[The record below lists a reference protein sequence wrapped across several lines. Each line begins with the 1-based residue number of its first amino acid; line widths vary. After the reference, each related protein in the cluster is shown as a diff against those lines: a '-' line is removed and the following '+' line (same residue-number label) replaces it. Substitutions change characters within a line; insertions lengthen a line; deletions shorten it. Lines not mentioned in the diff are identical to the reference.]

1 MDSGHSPETRTTRDT
16 PILEGSRFGRG
27 GCELRRLCST
37 EIMIILYVSIPS
49 CNCYYDYNIISLFQ
63 LLSYEKNIKL
73 EPSKR
78 RPWPVLYSR
87 PTGGGSERQPTSVV
101 ASSFP
106 YIAAHKGPRA
116 PRQPI
121 QAADN
126 RHSHQTRRRRRSFDT
141 VCVCMYMCFLSP
153 SPRRHR
159 SRSNS
164 TSSSP
169 PRPHYHH
176 HAATAPPPDFGAP
189 DTAARSCRLPPPP
202 PPPSFA
208 HQCSRRIEPLIPRRS
223 TDTPHTPNTHAGAI
237 INVLL

>member
-1 MDSGHSPETRTTRDT
+1 
-16 PILEGSRFGRG
+16 
-27 GCELRRLCST
+27 
-37 EIMIILYVSIPS
+37 
-49 CNCYYDYNIISLFQ
+49 
-63 LLSYEKNIKL
+63 
-73 EPSKR
+73 
-78 RPWPVLYSR
+78 VLYSR

-116 PRQPI
+116 PRLPI
-121 QAADN
+121 DATDN

-141 VCVCMYMCFLSP
+141 VCVCVFLFP
-153 SPRRHR
+153 SPRRRR

-164 TSSSP
+164 TPSSP

-176 HAATAPPPDFGAP
+176 RTATAPPPDFGAP
-189 DTAARSCRLPPPP
+189 DSAARSCRLP